1 MTSSLITAVS
11 PEQDNMPNRNQNWDW
26 KSVFAIHWRW
36 ENSKSLYQ
44 TIPSISTINLDDLL
58 EIDRQKTA
66 LVKNTKLF
74 CEGFPANNALLW
86 GARGT
91 GKSSLIHALLNHF
104 ASKDLRL
111 IEIEKQH
118 FKFIHSLFE
127 DLFELPYKFLIVCDD
142 LSFSDND
149 STFMEI
155 KSTLEGSVFNSTD
168 NILFYVTS
176 NRRHLVAEP
185 WADNELAYEQEIHT
199 QDVFDERLS
208 LADRFGLWLSFHPF
222 SQQQYLNIVHYWTNK
237 LAEKH
242 DVAVPCQQTLEKAAI
257 RWVIERRGDRSGRSA
272 HHFSKSWIGDK
283 LYKVLD

>member
-1 MTSSLITAVS
+1 MSVTNKSL
-11 PEQDNMPNRNQNWDW
+11 DW
-26 KSVFAIHWRW
+26 KTIPAIHWRW
-36 ENSKSLYQ
+36 ENSQGIYQ
-44 TIPSISTINLDDLL
+44 TIPNLSTINLDDLL

-66 LVKNTKLF
+66 LFKNTKLF

-104 ASKDLRL
+104 ASKALRL

-127 DLFELPYKFLIVCDD
+127 DLFVLPYKFLILCDD
-142 LSFSDND
+142 LSFSEND
-149 STFMEI
+149 SSFMEI
-155 KSTLEGSVFNSTD
+155 KSTLEGSIFNSTD

-176 NRRHLVAEP
+176 NRRHLVAESL
-185 WADNELAYEQEIHT
+185 ADNELAYEQEIHT

-222 SQQQYLNIVHYWTNK
+222 SQQQYLNIVRYWTNK

-242 DVAVPCQQTLEKAAI
+242 EVAIPCQQTLEDTAV
-257 RWVIERRGDRSGRSA
+257 RWVIERGGDRSGRSA
-272 HHFSKSWIGDK
+272 HNFSKSWIGDK